1 MQMNSIYDV
10 FKDAIYEI
18 LQGLSQRFSVD
29 LNIEKKSIDIDLIK
43 NEKFGDYSTNVA
55 MVFAKK
61 FLKSPKELGELILQ
75 DLSKLDFIES
85 VNIAGPGFINWTV
98 KIEFF
103 YPFIIDILKH
113 PDDYGSIYLGDKA
126 KKINVEFVSA
136 NPTGPI
142 HAGHA
147 RGAIVGDAI
156 ASILEKVG
164 HKVTREYYVNDY
176 GKQVEFL
183 AKSLYARYLELLGK
197 CKFELKPGYYPGEY
211 LIDIARK
218 IVAIDGNKWINNGY
232 LDAFKSYA
240 INEILGSI
248 KEDLKLIGVKHD
260 VFTYESSL
268 VKNHEVEEAV
278 KYLDKQGLIYNG
290 VLECPKGKVIE
301 DWEPREQTLF
311 SSSIFGDD
319 VDRPLKKSD
328 GSWTYFASDIAYHF
342 SKIRRGF
349 DELVDLFGADHGGYI
364 SRMKAAVYA
373 LNKGLPF
380 EILLTQL
387 VKFVENG
394 QELKMSK
401 RAGTFITARDI
412 VDAVGKDVLRFVM
425 LTRKSEVGLDF
436 DFNKV
441 TEQSS
446 DNPVFYVQYASART
460 HSIIRQFENFFGPL
474 NDLNLDDINFFNIK
488 EKEEKTVIKVLLDF
502 KRQLNLAA
510 TLKEPHR
517 IAFFLYDLSSS
528 FHSLWNM
535 GKCNKKLR
543 FIIEN
548 NREVSLAK
556 CMLVRSIGIVIFSG
570 LDVLGVKAAKE
581 L

>member
-29 LNIEKKSIDIDLIK
+29 FNIEKKSIDIDLIK

-85 VNIAGPGFINWTV
+85 ASIAGPGFINWTV
-98 KIEFF
+98 KIDFF
-103 YPFIIDILKH
+103 YPFIVDILNH
-113 PDDYGSIYLGDKA
+113 PNDYGSVYLGDKA

-156 ASILEKVG
+156 ASILQKVG

-197 CKFELKPGYYPGEY
+197 SKFELKPGYYPGEY
-211 LIDIARK
+211 LIDIAKK

-364 SRMKAAVYA
+364 SRMKAAVSA
-373 LNKGLPF
+373 LNKDLPF

-441 TEQSS
+441 TEQSA

-488 EKEEKTVIKVLLDF
+488 EKEEKTIIKVLLDF
-502 KRQLNLAA
+502 KRQLHLAA
-510 TLKEPHR
+510 ALKEPHR
-517 IAFFLYDLSSS
+517 IAFFLYDLSSL